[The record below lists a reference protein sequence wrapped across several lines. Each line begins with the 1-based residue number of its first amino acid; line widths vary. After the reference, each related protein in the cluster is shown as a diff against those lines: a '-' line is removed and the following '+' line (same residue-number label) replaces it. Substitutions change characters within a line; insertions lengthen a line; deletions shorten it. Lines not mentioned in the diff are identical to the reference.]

1 MASCWDRK
9 LLTVPAKGLTQ
20 VPHIV
25 RFLEDT
31 TQITGREGYL
41 LLESDQP
48 VLGWAS
54 QIDNLT
60 LDPSLQ
66 ISTSEAA
73 SRILIPSSV
82 SNGRFATSLLILNSS
97 PSAGHVNILAR
108 NSAGSLQASLS
119 NLSIASNGYL
129 LFEDFYKTVGLSNV
143 SGPIEIVA
151 LDEIQIMA
159 VRSGL

>member
-1 MASCWDRK
+1 MVSCWDRK
-9 LLTVPAKGLTQ
+9 PSQFPPRGLTQ

-25 RFLEDT
+25 RFLEDSA
-31 TQITGREGYL
+31 QITGREGYL

-66 ISTSEAA
+66 ISISEAA
-73 SRILIPSSV
+73 SQILIPSSV
-82 SNGRFATSLLILNSS
+82 SNGRFTTSLLILNSS
-97 PSAGHVNILAR
+97 SSAGHVNILAR
-108 NSAGSLQASLS
+108 SSAGSLQVSLS
-119 NLSIASNGYL
+119 NLSIPSNGYL
-129 LFEDFYKTVGLSNV
+129 LFEDFYKTAGLSNV

-151 LDEIQIMA
+151 TGRYSNHGGGSSL
-159 VRSGL
+159 